1 MIGRITHWNNQKGY
15 GFITVQN
22 RDGRGMFQEQYFF
35 HHSNFA
41 NSIETPM
48 LGGIVV
54 FNLGEPIA
62 EGKKIQAIGI
72 RYATRA
78 EMEEGQQQKLGV
90 VSGLG
95 ALVGGVV

>member
-22 RDGRGMFQEQYFF
+22 RDVRGTFQEQYFF
-35 HHSNFA
+35 HYSNFA
-41 NSIETPM
+41 NSSEAPI

-72 RYATRA
+72 RYATRT
-78 EMEEGQQQKLGV
+78 EMVEAQQHKLGV

-95 ALVGGVV
+95 ALVGGAV